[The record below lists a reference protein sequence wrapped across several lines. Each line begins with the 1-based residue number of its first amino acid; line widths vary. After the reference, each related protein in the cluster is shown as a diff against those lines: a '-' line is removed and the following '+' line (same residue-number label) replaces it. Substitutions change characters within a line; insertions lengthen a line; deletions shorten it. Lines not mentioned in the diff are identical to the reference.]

1 MTSPDT
7 VDESAAFAV
16 VVLAVVVVG
25 LTELVVVEAVVGLVV
40 AEVVSCNLSS
50 LGGSVTFTTRL
61 SGRKVFSSSLRAALI
76 FQRWSEVFNLQIWT
90 IVKCE
95 KTTRF
100 GTERGSIRKVSATWR
115 FKYKKVKNKKLI
127 KL

>member
-16 VVLAVVVVG
+16 VVLGVVVVG
-25 LTELVVVEAVVGLVV
+25 FTELVVVEAVVGLVV

-76 FQRWSEVFNLQIWT
+76 VQRWSEVFNFQIWT
-90 IVKCE
+90 IVKNE
-95 KTTRF
+95 KTTRLKRYCD
-100 GTERGSIRKVSATWR
+100 EK
-115 FKYKKVKNKKLI
+115 FKG
-127 KL
+127 

>member
-1 MTSPDT
+1 MSPDT

-25 LTELVVVEAVVGLVV
+25 FTELVAVEAVVGLVV
-40 AEVVSCNLSS
+40 AEVVSCSLSS

-76 FQRWSEVFNLQIWT
+76 LQRCGQKFSILKIWT
-90 IVKCE
+90 IV
-95 KTTRF
+95 
-100 GTERGSIRKVSATWR
+100 
-115 FKYKKVKNKKLI
+115 
-127 KL
+127 